1 MLCEASG
8 AQLLLATALVELGTE
23 LGRDSERRRGA
34 VEVLHRGARLALT
47 CGAAGLVEQA
57 ASALRAAGAR
67 PRRFGLTGR
76 EALTPAEERVAI
88 VACAGHTNAEI
99 ASRLFLSAKTVE
111 GHLAH
116 VYRKLGVRSRQEMA
130 EQLREHALS

>member
-1 MLCEASG
+1 
-8 AQLLLATALVELGTE
+8 LVELGTE